1 KVRFSLDILQA
12 FCRIDAFTTSGPKR
26 LDNIL
31 APRED
36 LCHIDRD
43 FAGVDAIVV
52 TSSSKV
58 SHAAGGD
65 HCLGR
70 CTSPVH
76 TSATRIFTFH
86 QGGLASGVRECAGE
100 RSSALARANDD
111 YVEVFTAHK
120 DVPYPDDGHSA
131 RFRSVVCIS
140 HAKCN
145 GTK

>member
-1 KVRFSLDILQA
+1 GRQFPLATLVELDGDRFVAGEASLA
-12 FCRIDAFTTSGPKR
+12 FDVCQPICRIDTLSTSGAER
-26 LDNIL
+26 LHDLL
-31 APRED
+31 ASVED
-36 LCHIDRD
+36 PGHIDRD

-86 QGGLASGVRECAGE
+86 QGGLASIVRECAGE

-111 YVEVFTAHK
+111 YVEVFTAH
-120 DVPYPDDGHSA
+120 
-131 RFRSVVCIS
+131 
-140 HAKCN
+140 
-145 GTK
+145 